1 MAEKRPDKVTIT
13 EVARLAGVS
22 TATAGR
28 VLGGYGYSSE
38 EIKKRVQASAKRL
51 GYRPNLLAR
60 GLITGKTKT
69 IGVVAGDIQS
79 PFYSSI
85 LRGIAD
91 VARAEGF
98 GVLLT
103 NSDELL
109 ARELEA
115 VQLLLEKQVDGL
127 IVAPCDTERSDH
139 LKSAL
144 KEGCPIVQFDRR
156 VKGLAADAVTVDN
169 RRASREAI
177 GSLIE
182 AGHRRIAILAELER
196 WDSGDIASF
205 IMRVTAGSIEPTI
218 LFPSW
223 QRLFG
228 YVEAHLSAGIE
239 IDRALVGRVGAYSLD
254 AARLQTLQLLQQA
267 NRPTALFTADGLMT
281 AGAVDAI
288 TALGLQIPDELS
300 MIGFDDL
307 DWMSFLK
314 PAITAVV
321 QPVTVMGETA
331 ARLMLDRLAGSDSPP
346 RHVTLELSLTR
357 RGSVARP
364 GSS

>member
-1 MAEKRPDKVTIT
+1 MADKRPDKVTIT

-38 EIKKRVQASAKRL
+38 EIRKKVKASAERL

-91 VARAEGF
+91 VARADGF
-98 GVLLT
+98 GILLT

-127 IVAPCDTERSDH
+127 IVAPCDTERSEH
-139 LKSAL
+139 LRKAL
-144 KEGCPIVQFDRR
+144 KEGCPIVQFDRV
-156 VKGLAADAVTVDN
+156 VKGLGADAVTVDS
-169 RRASREAI
+169 RKASRAAI
-177 GSLIE
+177 ASLID

-196 WDSGDIASF
+196 WDSGDISSF
-205 IMRVTAGSIEPTI
+205 IARVTSRSIEPTT

-228 YVEAHLSAGIE
+228 YIEAHLAAGIE
-239 IDRALVGRVGAYSLD
+239 IDRALIGRVGAYSLE
-254 AARLQTLQLLQQA
+254 ATRLQASHLLRLA
-267 NRPTALFTADGLMT
+267 DRPTALFTADGLMT

-288 TALGLQIPDELS
+288 TSLGLKIPDELS

-321 QPVTVMGETA
+321 QPLTAMGETA
-331 ARLMLDRLAGSDSPP
+331 ARLMLDRIGGGESPP
-346 RHVTLELSLTR
+346 RHVTLELSLAR
-357 RGSVARP
+357 RGSVAPPRR
-364 GSS
+364 S